1 MDWGREVAENE
12 EEYTRHLNELLDRP
26 RQIKDEKRAVSEI
39 AVKKGLP
46 YGITRNIAPYI
57 GRGKRRKSKKKK
69 TRRASKKKTSKRKK
83 TF

>member
-26 RQIKDEKRAVSEI
+26 RQIKEEKRGVSEI
-39 AVKKGLP
+39 AVMKNLP

-57 GRGKRRKSKKKK
+57 GKGKRRKSKKK
-69 TRRASKKKTSKRKK
+69 TRRASKKKTSKRK
-83 TF
+83 

>member
-12 EEYTRHLNELLDRP
+12 EEYTRQLNEMLDRP
-26 RQIKDEKRAVSEI
+26 RQAKEEKRAVSEI

-57 GRGKRRKSKKKK
+57 GSAKRRKSKKKK
-69 TRRASKKKTSKRKK
+69 TRRVSKKKTRKQK
-83 TF
+83 

>member
-26 RQIKDEKRAVSEI
+26 RQIKEEKRGVSEI
-39 AVKKGLP
+39 AVMKNLP

-57 GRGKRRKSKKKK
+57 GKGKRRKSKKK
-69 TRRASKKKTSKRKK
+69 TRRTSKKKTSKRK
-83 TF
+83 